1 MGKDEIKKQVL
12 DAIERDPAK
21 DSIQR
26 ASLFGSYLHGTPH
39 DGSDVDILVEFRSA
53 ATFGLFDFVRLQR
66 RISDAIGKKV
76 DLLTPAS
83 MSKFFR
89 EKVTSEAE
97 TIYEER

>member
-1 MGKDEIKKQVL
+1 MEKDQIKKQVF

-26 ASLFGSYLHGTPH
+26 ASLFGSYLHGTP
-39 DGSDVDILVEFRSA
+39 GNSIYVDILVEFKPS
-53 ATFGLFDFVRLQR
+53 TEFGFFDFVRLQR
-66 RISDAIGKKV
+66 RISESIGKKV

-89 EKVTSEAE
+89 EEVMDEAE
-97 TIYEER
+97 TIYEGK